1 MDTSR
6 RGPRIAAGLVAATF
20 LMLAVQ
26 ALRNGWSTK
35 PPESAPSPDAE
46 TGDVAVEGI
55 ATRRRLD
62 AAEVERQLAG
72 ILSAISDPQTRAVQV
87 RRIIESADFS
97 DPSVGARI
105 WDFVIRNLPVEESTL
120 EALQL
125 MGSQWVVADRAA
137 ALGFLVD
144 PERIP
149 PGFDRSIEIQNLF
162 ALRGVLIEWT
172 EWDRGEALHLARTLP
187 SAFLREGL
195 LTELYRQWARSDPET
210 AWLEVLKEDFAEEAQ
225 RLRTEVS
232 LIPVISRK
240 DPNLALRLARSLPT
254 AFWETPE
261 SYSATAGLHEWAREN
276 PAWAA
281 LYIEGMPGFTGEGMR
296 SSLVGVWSEKDPAA
310 ALDWA
315 LRQGNLEGPTQEA
328 FEALARRDVANAL
341 DRYSGVPATLRRYW
355 APVLALQWASSDP
368 ASASAWALRQREAGL
383 GSNALLQSL
392 PVWAQADPSAAAE
405 FIRGILPQ
413 VTDSSEQ
420 LALARAW
427 VVAEPG
433 LSLDQLRSLVVP
445 ENHDALFADVVKN
458 GIASDPNAARAALE
472 RIVDPGTRRT
482 ATSGLGVHW
491 GQQNPLQ
498 AMEWAQ
504 TLPSRVDQESAI
516 RSVFEGWATRQPEAA
531 AAHVPNLEAAQR
543 DQALVGLVQAVMN
556 QAPADAA
563 NRSLQVSDPAI
574 QAQLLE
580 STFQRWGRSH
590 PEAASVWLDQAR
602 LPAEL
607 VGRLRSRIR

>member
-26 ALRNGWSTK
+26 ALRNGPSRT
-35 PPESAPSPDAE
+35 PSESVSSPDAE
-46 TGDVAVEGI
+46 AVNFAAEGI
-55 ATRRRLD
+55 ATQRRLD
-62 AAEVERQLAG
+62 VREVERQLAG
-72 ILSAISDPQTRAVQV
+72 ILTAIWDPQTRVLQV
-87 RRIIESADFS
+87 RRVIESADFS

-105 WDFVIRNLPVEESTL
+105 WDFVIRNLQVDEGTL
-120 EALQL
+120 DALQL
-125 MGSQWVVADRAA
+125 LGRHWVVADRAA
-137 ALGFLVD
+137 AWGFLGD

-149 PGFDRSIEIQNLF
+149 PGFDQSIELQNLF

-172 EWDRGEALHLARTLP
+172 EWDRGEALQLARAVT
-187 SAFLREGL
+187 SAYLREGL
-195 LTELYRQWARSDPET
+195 LTELYRRWAKSDPET
-210 AWLEVLKEDFAEEAQ
+210 AWMEVLKEDFAEEVQ
-225 RLRTEVS
+225 RFRTEVS
-232 LIPVISRK
+232 LLPVISRK
-240 DPNLALRLARSLPT
+240 DPSLALRLARSLPSD
-254 AFWETPE
+254 FWETSE
-261 SYSATAGLHEWAREN
+261 SFSANAGLHEWAREN

-281 LYIEGMPGFTGEGMR
+281 RYIEGMPGFAGESMR
-296 SSLVGVWSEKDPAA
+296 SSLVGVWSEQDPAA

-315 LRQGNLEGPTQEA
+315 LRLRNLEGPTEEA

-341 DRYSGVPATLRRYW
+341 DRYSGVTATLQRYW

-392 PVWAQADPSAAAE
+392 PMWAQADPSAAAE

-420 LALARAW
+420 LALAQAW

-433 LSLDQLRSLVVP
+433 LSLDQLRSLVAP

-458 GIASDPNAARAALE
+458 GIATDPNAARAALE

-482 ATSGLGVHW
+482 ATSGLGVRW

-498 AMEWAQ
+498 ALEWAQ

-531 AAHVPNLEAAQR
+531 ASHLSNLEASQR
-543 DQALVGLVQAVMN
+543 DQALVGLVQTVMN

-563 NRSLQVSDPAI
+563 NRSLQVSDPAL

-590 PEAASVWLDQAR
+590 PTAAAAWLDQAR
-602 LPAEL
+602 LPAGL
-607 VGRLRSRIR
+607 ADRLRSRIR

>member
-6 RGPRIAAGLVAATF
+6 RGLRIATGLAAATF
-20 LMLAVQ
+20 LVLA
-26 ALRNGWSTK
+26 ARTLRNGLSTK
-35 PPESAPSPDAE
+35 PSEAATFIEAE
-46 TGDVAVEGI
+46 LGNVATEGS
-55 ATRRRLD
+55 ATRRLFD
-62 AAEVERQLAG
+62 AREVERQLAG
-72 ILSAISDPQTRAVQV
+72 ILTAIPDWETRALQAK
-87 RRIIESADFS
+87 RIIESADFS
-97 DPSVGARI
+97 DPSIGAML
-105 WDFVIRNLPVEESTL
+105 WDFVVRNLEGASSTL
-120 EALQL
+120 ETSQL
-125 MGSQWVVADRAA
+125 LGRHWVIADRSAA
-137 ALGFLVD
+137 WGFLSD

-149 PGFDRSIEIQNLF
+149 LGFDQSLALQNLF

-172 EWDRGEALHLARTLP
+172 EWDRGEALQLARTVT
-187 SAFLREGL
+187 SAYLREGL
-195 LTELYRQWARSDPET
+195 LTELYRRWAQSDPET
-210 AWLEVLKEDFAEEAQ
+210 AWMEALKEDFTEEVQ
-225 RLRTEVS
+225 RFRTEVS
-232 LIPVISRK
+232 LLPVISRK
-240 DPNLALRLARSLPT
+240 DPSLALRLARSLPSG
-254 AFWETPE
+254 FWETSE
-261 SYSATAGLHEWAREN
+261 SFSATSGLHEWAREN

-281 LYIEGMPGFTGEGMR
+281 RYIEGMPGFAGEGMR

-315 LRQGNLEGPTQEA
+315 LRQRNLAGPIQEA
-328 FEALARRDVANAL
+328 FGALARRSLTDAL
-341 DRYSGVPATLRRYW
+341 DRYAGGTEPLQKAW
-355 APVLALQWASSDP
+355 APALALQWASSDP

-392 PVWAQADPSAAAE
+392 PIWAQADPSAAAE

-433 LSLDQLRSLVVP
+433 LSLDQLRSVVAP
-445 ENHDALFADVVKN
+445 ENHDALFADVVQN
-458 GIASDPNAARAALE
+458 GIASDPSAARAALE

-482 ATSGLGVHW
+482 ATSGLAVRW

-498 AMEWAQ
+498 ALEWAQ
-504 TLPSRVDQESAI
+504 TLASRVDQESAI

-531 AAHVPNLEAAQR
+531 ASHLSNLEASQR
-543 DQALVGLVQAVMN
+543 DQALVGLVQTVMN

-563 NRSLQVSDPAI
+563 NRSLQVSDPAL

-590 PEAASVWLDQAR
+590 PTAAAAWLDQAR
-602 LPAEL
+602 LPAGL
-607 VGRLRSRIR
+607 VDRLRSRIP